1 MTSVAIR
8 NYFFGRHQASNVA
21 EISISKLHLFNRY
34 QYNTAIWKCHI
45 STILRSEF
53 DLWWCQIK
61 GDLERIKLEIFSLEQ
76 LQTRVAECTLIAPSP
91 IKINVSF
98 IWTFLLCNPNKNQIL
113 TRRAQ
118 VSDQIILRSLTWAS
132 IALCNLCCEVDGIDA
147 VPSARATGCSGT
159 LKSSEIAPTA
169 THGDR
174 VRLTYC
180 LGLVAE
186 QRIWCP

>member
-76 LQTRVAECTLIAPSP
+76 LQTRVAECTLVAPSP

-132 IALCNLCCEVDGIDA
+132 IALCNLCCEVDGSMLYRALGPQAA
-147 VPSARATGCSGT
+147 VELWSLQKSLQQRRMATECD
-159 LKSSEIAPTA
+159 L
-169 THGDR
+169 
-174 VRLTYC
+174 LTVSV
-180 LGLVAE
+180 L
-186 QRIWCP
+186 